1 MPIVRQLSVFMENK
15 QTALSQV
22 TKVLATGKIN
32 LVAFAV
38 PDARGEGILRLVP
51 SDPIQAKSLFKAR
64 GIPFNET
71 KVLALLL
78 PDRPGA
84 VYDVTH
90 RLAKAGIEIA
100 YAYGST
106 SPHEGSTT
114 IIFNVSDLMRA
125 ERLLEVENP
134 ITADSDGRSRNAPA
148 HPPHEAP
155 PVVKMNRR

>member
-15 QTALSQV
+15 PGALSVV
-22 TKVLATGKIN
+22 TKVLASGKIN

-51 SDPIQAKSLFKAR
+51 SDPNQAKSLFKAR

-71 KVLALLL
+71 KVLALEL

-84 VYDVTH
+84 LFEVAH
-90 RLAKAGIEIA
+90 RLHKAGIDIA

-106 SPHEGSTT
+106 GPGDGTTT
-114 IIFNVSDLMRA
+114 IIFHVSDLMRA
-125 ERLLEVENP
+125 QRLLEVENP
-134 ITADSDGRSRNAPA
+134 LEDLDRPDGKTAPRESHES
-148 HPPHEAP
+148 PPI
-155 PVVKMNRR
+155 VKMNRR

>member
-15 QTALSQV
+15 PHALSLV

-51 SDPIQAKSLFKAR
+51 SDPNRAKSLFKAK
-64 GIPFNET
+64 GVPFNET

-90 RLAKAGIEIA
+90 RLAKASIEIS

-114 IIFNVSDLMRA
+114 IIFNVSDPMRA
-125 ERLLEVENP
+125 EKLLEVENP
-134 ITADSDGRSRNAPA
+134 IPHGENGRDRSEEKPD
-148 HPPHEAP
+148 HVAP
-155 PVVKMNRR
+155 PVVKMNKR